1 MKDIKHPLLV
11 FWGKAL
17 LFTAVFIGLFY
28 LWTAIVFSHGQLFSP
43 ATAKEN
49 LIDLSS
55 LALFSAALIAFAV
68 WLSRL
73 GVESKEDRKNMSF
86 FGKLV
91 RPVELIAASA
101 VIILLLRTIGPISR
115 SARSAEAHLLY
126 NSATDIV
133 KYPSENK
140 AAAPFNIPTDGPVML
155 VNENNKTVAFLY
167 GEYTGQ
173 LFKLK
178 LRKESDGNSP
188 EGLFVQYSAPLS
200 SGGNVTAYF
209 SHDPEEKI
217 YMYLEDC
224 EFTKGV
230 ELTDSKGEK
239 WFSFVEPHQVF
250 GFSNTAEAMTNAA
263 EALSD
268 TVISIKDAPALA
280 SPCGSYST
288 PALFIDTQQSDKY
301 FVYTLCDDFDTT
313 VIKNTA
319 LEKIYKNSTEYGVDE
334 LLVQAKIDIPD
345 KGMTLYACCRYD
357 SNNKDRTDKYV
368 LTTPDG
374 SVYMGH
380 TSLISGISVSEYA
393 VSGKNGSIPLRYFLE
408 GWDTSGL

>member
-1 MKDIKHPLLV
+1 MKNNKKPILIFLGKAFLVALV
-11 FWGKAL
+11 F
-17 LFTAVFIGLFY
+17 FGLFY
-28 LWTAIVFSHGQLFSP
+28 LWVRIVFSHFRLFES
-43 ATAKEN
+43 ATPKEN
-49 LIDLSS
+49 FIDFSTLI
-55 LALFSAALIAFAV
+55 LFSALFIVFTV
-68 WLSRL
+68 WLSLL
-73 GVESKEDRKNMSF
+73 GKDRKNMYASQKAACAF
-86 FGKLV
+86 KLFMAAFAIVLIV
-91 RPVELIAASA
+91 RMGPLYKKMYHTADAK
-101 VIILLLRTIGPISR
+101 ILYS
-115 SARSAEAHLLY
+115 SS
-126 NSATDIV
+126 TDIIE
-133 KYPSENK
+133 YPSGKTLES
-140 AAAPFNIPTDGPVML
+140 PFGLPVSSPVIL
-155 VNENNKTVAFLY
+155 ADEKSKTVAFIY

-173 LFKLK
+173 LCKLK

-268 TVISIKDAPALA
+268 TVIGIKNAPALA

-357 SNNKDRTDKYV
+357 SSNKDRTDKYV

-380 TSLISGISVSEYA
+380 TSLISGISVSEYT